1 VYNKCKTSA
10 RYYKDMAFA
19 IEQIKEKA
27 HKGAFMTRL
36 ESQELC
42 RHILTKIEADIPLY
56 YVKDVLNLAKEK
68 HPGHKITRDII
79 TSTRVGRTANVTVAL
94 LLQEIVERN
103 KQLEGTTDPEA
114 PNTLRT

>member
-1 VYNKCKTSA
+1 
-10 RYYKDMAFA
+10 MAFA

-27 HKGAFMTRL
+27 LNGAFMTRL

-42 RHILTKIEADIPLY
+42 RHILTNIESDIPLY
-56 YVKDVLNLAKEK
+56 YVKDVLNLANEK

-103 KQLEGTTDPEA
+103 KQLDEA
-114 PNTLRT
+114 TNSAATPTLSA